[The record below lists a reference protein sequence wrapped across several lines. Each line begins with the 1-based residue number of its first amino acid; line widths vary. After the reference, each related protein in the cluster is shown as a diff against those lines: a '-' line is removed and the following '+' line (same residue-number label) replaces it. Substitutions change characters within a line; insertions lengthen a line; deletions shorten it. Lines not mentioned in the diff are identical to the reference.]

1 MFRLKLSGV
10 YLIDRV
16 DREIGFENIS
26 DKVALSIN
34 FGMGLGKRKPWT
46 VNIGPNGW
54 LALRNNGEVHTFSIT
69 IQMIDYKPWL
79 TTINNETT

>member
-16 DREIGFENIS
+16 DREIWFENIS

-46 VNIGPNGW
+46 VNIGPNG
-54 LALRNNGEVHTFSIT
+54 
-69 IQMIDYKPWL
+69 
-79 TTINNETT
+79 